1 VAPDAE
7 QRTLESSSTARSP
20 SIDELLPARVREVLE
35 ERFWRPI
42 EQATALESLV
52 RDPTFL
58 ADPVNH
64 PGLFSDHGVVHVRN
78 IAAGFFSLASTA
90 NGVLLPGRP
99 PERQA
104 FLTAYGLLATYL
116 HDIGMHDQSRVGRML
131 HPLYA
136 AHVAFESS
144 LDDVIGQVLSSNGVV
159 VRRLQAIESEAPFA
173 CPHDVVLREMLS
185 LSMAH
190 SKSTVPATLLD
201 DRPGLRRF
209 AQRVVL
215 SDLDAQRARGSRP
228 GLNDDPELTA
238 NTDFYERPLEQSF
251 AWLTSGDPAQRGLAD
266 DVVDALRALRAADAL
281 RQRGTALKTTA
292 GYEIFI
298 DAASG
303 QAVFSLR
310 TKDNSEVYLLR
321 GDSPKSAGEAN
332 LRMAA
337 VTRNG
342 HLRFAFHRGAYLD
355 ADATGYAAEC
365 TAVVVGDILEDVLDS
380 FSRQLVPGDL
390 ETPALSSDEIQIQ
403 LERPGDAPTFADDVA
418 RLVVAAHPRLADRV
432 LTVADL
438 EGVPPEER
446 ARYHAGVSIDPRSD
460 EARSVLE
467 QLEAHGTKV
476 AGIDVEAA
484 FADVRRVRLRA
495 GEVVVSIGSPA
506 SFVYVATGPGLRVQ
520 PGGGYRAEPVSAW
533 VPVGTTG
540 VIRRAERNAEVTVD
554 QDVEILMIPGE
565 CYARVWFRPYSADE
579 LVAVLGE
586 PEGP

>member
-1 VAPDAE
+1 MTPDAE
-7 QRTLESSSTARSP
+7 QRTLEPSSTARSP

-42 EQATALESLV
+42 EQATVLESLV

-78 IAAGFFSLASTA
+78 IATGFFSLASTA

-144 LDDVIGQVLSSNGVV
+144 LDDVIGQLLSSNGAV

-173 CPHDVVLREMLS
+173 CPRGVVLREMLS

-190 SKSTVPATLLD
+190 SKSTVPASLLD

-238 NTDFYERPLEQSF
+238 NTGFYERPLDQSF
-251 AWLTSGDPAQRGLAD
+251 AWLTSGDPAQRALAD

-281 RQRGTALKTTA
+281 RQRGTSLKTTA

-355 ADATGYAAEC
+355 ADATGYAAES
-365 TAVVVGDILEDVLDS
+365 TAVVVGDILDDVLDS

-403 LERPGDAPTFADDVA
+403 LERPNDAPTFADDVA

-446 ARYHAGVSIDPRSD
+446 ARYHGGVSIDPRSD

-467 QLEAHGTKV
+467 QLKAHGTKV
-476 AGIDVEAA
+476 EGIDVEAA

-586 PEGP
+586 SEGP